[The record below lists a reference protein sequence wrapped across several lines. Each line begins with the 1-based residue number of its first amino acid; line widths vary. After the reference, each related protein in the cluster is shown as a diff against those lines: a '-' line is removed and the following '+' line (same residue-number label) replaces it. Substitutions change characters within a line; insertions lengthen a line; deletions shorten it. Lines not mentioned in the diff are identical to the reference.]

1 MKGAIIM
8 DQNLELLNDVYENAE
23 MGRDTIKRLIKIT
36 EDDEF
41 RKTMAYQFAEYQSVM
56 DEARRIFISV
66 GQSPRGIKGIAKSSV
81 NASIAINTAIDKTS
95 THLAEM
101 IMQGC
106 TMGIIDMIKSIKHN
120 PDASEE
126 VRTLAE
132 KLLATEENN
141 MNIMKEHL

>member
-1 MKGAIIM
+1 MKGVIIM

-66 GQSPRGIKGIAKSSV
+66 GQIAEGDKGHRK
-81 NASIAINTAIDKTS
+81 
-95 THLAEM
+95 
-101 IMQGC
+101 
-106 TMGIIDMIKSIKHN
+106 II
-120 PDASEE
+120 
-126 VRTLAE
+126 R
-132 KLLATEENN
+132 
-141 MNIMKEHL
+141 